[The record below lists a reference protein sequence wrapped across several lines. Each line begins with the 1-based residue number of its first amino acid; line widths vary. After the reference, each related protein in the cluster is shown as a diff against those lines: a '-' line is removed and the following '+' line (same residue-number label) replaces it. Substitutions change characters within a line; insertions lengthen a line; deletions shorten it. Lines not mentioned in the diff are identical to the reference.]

1 MVMKSLK
8 EPTKAFPYKPPTI
21 EIKRKYSYIFANQFL
36 IRDHFLKLAFDKLVS
51 LSFLLVTLPIIIFL
65 KIAFIIEGIFIS
77 ENKGPMFF
85 SYNAVSQ
92 GKVFP
97 KYKIRLIKTKYIEPE
112 GAMRGD
118 WIAYSAEWN
127 EESRTYVGAF
137 VKKFYLD
144 EIPQFWNVLRG
155 DMSIVGPR
163 PLAVIHYERDL
174 SQGNVTRKLLKGG
187 LLGLGHI
194 MKGKPEFGNP
204 IYEYEY
210 IDQYIKR
217 SEFGLLWLDL
227 TIIWRGTFL
236 ILKGGGY

>member
-1 MVMKSLK
+1 MNKLD
-8 EPTKAFPYKPPTI
+8 KAFPYRPPSDF
-21 EIKRKYSYIFANQFL
+21 IKKKYSYIFSLKNQL
-36 IRDHFLKLAFDKLVS
+36 SPRILKLFFDKIIS
-51 LSFLLVTLPIIIFL
+51 IIILLFCIPILILL
-65 KIAFIIEGIFIS
+65 KVFFVIEGLFIK
-77 ENKGPMFF
+77 ENSGPMLF

-97 KYKIRLIKTKYIEPE
+97 KYKIRLIKTKFIEPE
-112 GAMRGD
+112 GAKRGD

-127 EESRTYVGAF
+127 KNSRTYVGSF

-163 PLAVIHYERDL
+163 PLAIIHYERDL
-174 SQGNVTRKLLKGG
+174 DQGNITRKLLKGG

-217 SEFGLLWLDL
+217 TELGLLLLDL
-227 TIIWRGTFL
+227 TIIWRGFIL
-236 ILKGGGY
+236 IIKGGGH

>member
-1 MVMKSLK
+1 
-8 EPTKAFPYKPPTI
+8 
-21 EIKRKYSYIFANQFL
+21 
-36 IRDHFLKLAFDKLVS
+36 
-51 LSFLLVTLPIIIFL
+51 
-65 KIAFIIEGIFIS
+65 
-77 ENKGPMFF
+77 MFF

-97 KYKIRLIKTKYIEPE
+97 KYKIRLIKTQYIEPE
-112 GAMRGD
+112 GAKRGD
-118 WIAYSAEWN
+118 WIAYAAEWN
-127 EESRTYVGAF
+127 DESRTFVGAF

-174 SQGNVTRKLLKGG
+174 AQGNVTRKLLKGG

-210 IDQYIKR
+210 IDQYINR
-217 SEFGLLWLDL
+217 SELGLLWLDL
-227 TIIWRGTFL
+227 TIIWRGILL
-236 ILKGGGY
+236 ILKGGGH

>member
-1 MVMKSLK
+1 MKHIEPK
-8 EPTKAFPYKPPTI
+8 EAFPYKPPNSFI
-21 EIKRKYSYIFANQFL
+21 RKKYKYIFNTDF
-36 IRDHFLKLAFDKLVS
+36 KLHDRFVKKLFDKFF
-51 LSFLLVTLPIIIFL
+51 SFLLLAFFSPILLAIKLAYIF
-65 KIAFIIEGIFIS
+65 EGILIP

-85 SYNAVSQ
+85 SYNAISQ
-92 GKVFP
+92 GKVFS
-97 KYKIRLIKTKYIEPE
+97 KYKIRLIKNKYIEPE
-112 GAMRGD
+112 GAKRGD

-127 EESRTYVGAF
+127 EDSRTYVGAF

-144 EIPQFWNVLRG
+144 EILQFWNVLRG

-174 SQGNVTRKLLKGG
+174 AQGNVTRKLLKGG

-210 IDQYIKR
+210 IDQYSKR
-217 SEFGLLWLDL
+217 SELGLLLLDL
-227 TIIWRGTFL
+227 TIIWRGILL
-236 ILKGGGY
+236 ILKGGGH

>member
-1 MVMKSLK
+1 MRIEPK
-8 EPTKAFPYKPPTI
+8 EAFPYKPPSI
-21 EIKRKYSYIFANQFL
+21 EIKRKYSYIFAKQFSFQSRYLKLVLDKL
-36 IRDHFLKLAFDKLVS
+36 ISLLFLLTTLPIIVLLKLAFIVEGL
-51 LSFLLVTLPIIIFL
+51 IIP
-65 KIAFIIEGIFIS
+65 

-97 KYKIRLIKTKYIEPE
+97 KYKIRLIKTKYIDLE
-112 GAMRGD
+112 GSKRGD

-127 EESRTYVGAF
+127 EDSRTYVGVF
-137 VKKFYLD
+137 VKKFYFD

-174 SQGNVTRKLLKGG
+174 AQGNVTRKLLKGG

-217 SEFGLLWLDL
+217 SELGFLWLDC
-227 TIIWRGTFL
+227 TIIWRGILL
-236 ILKGGGY
+236 ILKGGGH